1 MKTFLE
7 VLGVIV
13 FGGLFTL
20 VVELTTGGGE
30 CRSERCERLGHTW
43 AC

>member
-7 VLGVIV
+7 VLGVILG
-13 FGGLFTL
+13 FAMFCNLMRA
-20 VVELTTGGGE
+20 GGE
-30 CRSERCERLGHTW
+30 CKSEQCERLGHTW